1 MAVWKSVRARV
12 FRRAGRERSQKSWS
26 RGVALSTRTALLL
39 SLPLLL
45 FLAVFF
51 FGTIISLLM
60 ETFSG
65 GAAAGAAL
73 YWDVL
78 SSDFLRI
85 VAGRT
90 LRISL
95 SSTVLTLLIGYATAY
110 AMWRSTPR
118 VRIVLIAVI
127 MFPLFTSVV
136 VRTYA
141 WTAML
146 GRGGL
151 VNTILLYFGVIDEPL
166 RLLKTE
172 GAVLVGMVQVLLPFA
187 ILPIFNALTKLD
199 ENLIRASSTVGAPP
213 LHTFRRVVLPLT
225 LSGTAAAGV
234 LVFVVSLGFF
244 ITPAILGGPQASMIS
259 NVIGTE
265 VTTFLNLQY
274 GAAISLILLAVTL
287 SLLAGVSRA
296 LNLTAHLKE

>member
-1 MAVWKSVRARV
+1 MVVRGIVRAPV
-12 FRRAGRERSQKSWS
+12 SRRAERIGSQKSWS
-26 RGVALSTRTALLL
+26 NGVALSTRTALLL

-45 FLAVFF
+45 LLAVFF
-51 FGTIISLLM
+51 FGTIVSLLA
-60 ETFSG
+60 ETFVDG
-65 GAAAGAAL
+65 PKAGLAL

-78 SSDFLRI
+78 SSDF
-85 VAGRT
+85 VQAVGVRT

-95 SSTVLTLLIGYATAY
+95 TSTALTLLIGYATAY

-118 VRIVLIAVI
+118 VRVILIAII

-151 VNTILLYFGVIDEPL
+151 VNEILLYFGVIDAPL

-187 ILPIFNALTKLD
+187 ILPILNALTKLD
-199 ENLIRASSTVGAPP
+199 ENLIRASATVGAPP
-213 LHTFRRVVLPLT
+213 WYTFRQVILPLT
-225 LSGTAAAGV
+225 LSGTVAAGT

-244 ITPAILGGPQASMIS
+244 ITPAILGGPQAAMIS
-259 NVIGTE
+259 NIIGTE

-274 GAAISLILLAVTL
+274 GAAMSLILLAVTL
-287 SLLAGVSRA
+287 ILLVGVGRA
-296 LNLTAHLKE
+296 LDLTAHLKE

>member
-1 MAVWKSVRARV
+1 
-12 FRRAGRERSQKSWS
+12 
-26 RGVALSTRTALLL
+26 
-39 SLPLLL
+39 
-45 FLAVFF
+45 
-51 FGTIISLLM
+51 
-60 ETFSG
+60 
-65 GAAAGAAL
+65 
-73 YWDVL
+73 
-78 SSDFLRI
+78 
-85 VAGRT
+85 
-90 LRISL
+90 
-95 SSTVLTLLIGYATAY
+95 
-110 AMWRSTPR
+110 MWRSTPR